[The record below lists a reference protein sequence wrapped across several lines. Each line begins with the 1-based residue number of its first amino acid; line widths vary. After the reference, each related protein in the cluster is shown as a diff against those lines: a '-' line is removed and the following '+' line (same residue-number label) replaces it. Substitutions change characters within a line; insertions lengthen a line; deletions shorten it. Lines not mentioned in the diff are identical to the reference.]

1 MKLKMQERGQ
11 SLVLIALAVIGLFGF
26 SGLAIDGSRVF
37 SDRRNA
43 QNAADTAAL
52 AAALA
57 RIREPIVADKATA
70 AEQAAM
76 QRAIS
81 NGYDNDANSTVE
93 VHMCD
98 EVGLNPPCEGLPGL
112 ANKAEYIQVKIE
124 STIPAT
130 FARIVGRQEFKN
142 IVTAVAH
149 AEDSIP
155 GPLFDGAALVTLK
168 PDGDATFVANGS
180 AYLDVVNS
188 GVFNNSRDHC
198 GMTIVGSGDY
208 NVDTSFQVA
217 GLYDKKCEKG
227 VVDLNGAPVQPTNPV
242 KYPPDLTIPIP
253 DIVCSGNG
261 SVSTSGDTTTIT
273 PGNFAS
279 GVTINSTQHVIFAP
293 GNYCFGGNV
302 DIAGSANVIANDVN
316 FEFGPGSSFSTT
328 GNSDFTCYNA
338 LFHVNGGSGVN
349 FGGTGSNY
357 CNNVTFIASTGS
369 IGGLGNGENRLFAP
383 TGGIYEGLLVY
394 MPFGNGSDLK
404 LAGNQNAE
412 FTGTILAVS
421 APITITGVSS
431 STGFRSQIIGYTVE
445 LQGSSSTTLI
455 YDPEDQIK
463 HVDPSAITLTK

>member
-124 STIPAT
+124 SILPAT

-253 DIVCSGNG
+253 DIVCSGSG

-383 TGGIYEGLLVY
+383 TGGIYAGLLVY

>member
-98 EVGLNPPCEGLPGL
+98 EKGLDPPCEGLPGL

-261 SVSTSGDTTTIT
+261 SVSTSGATTTIT